1 MHREKTGAVCHWEW
15 KDELSGKE
23 TKERSLVALSLCRS
37 SRPDWADW
45 AVCLISSKW
54 HEGMNL
60 NTLCLACAASLLG
73 CALVI
78 KSPRRPS
85 TTITF
90 NLIKTKFS
98 CKYSAC
104 SSNSYSETVSKNTLD
119 CSYCT
124 SLLSALKSNFDQK
137 EEFLSE
143 EEGGFF
149 PVNKQLYTLSVQS
162 GTALSVNSYLRLS
175 QKVDVRCVGHK
186 A

>member
-1 MHREKTGAVCHWEW
+1 MQREKTGAVCHWEW

-45 AVCLISSKW
+45 ADWALCLISSKW

-124 SLLSALKSNFDQK
+124 SLLSALKSNFDPK
-137 EEFLSE
+137 GGVLEWGGGRLLSC
-143 EEGGFF
+143 
-149 PVNKQLYTLSVQS
+149 KQAIIHTQRAEWDCTVCQ
-162 GTALSVNSYLRLS
+162 
-175 QKVDVRCVGHK
+175 
-186 A
+186 